1 MHLKNSI
8 NASKAIKTKIIL
20 TGDQVM
26 NINESRYRGSE
37 DIQMGFERNG

>member
-1 MHLKNSI
+1 MHLKNST

-26 NINESRYRGSE
+26 NINESRSE